1 MKRWYPDW
9 ELDRLLQALEQE
21 ALAVGEE
28 ELGQV
33 LAEARLSEA
42 RLSEARLSEARLSE
56 DGSLRQVAKLLRSAL
71 AEYEDPTA
79 EASPAA
85 AHGLGDRQARWPH

>member
-33 LAEARLSEA
+33 LA
-42 RLSEARLSEARLSE
+42 EARLSE

>member
-33 LAEARLSEA
+33 LSEA

-56 DGSLRQVAKLLRSAL
+56 DGGLRQVAKLLRSAL

>member
-9 ELDRLLQALEQE
+9 ELDRLMQALEQE

-42 RLSEARLSEARLSE
+42 RLSK

-71 AEYEDPTA
+71 AEFEDPTA

>member
-33 LAEARLSEA
+33 LAEA

>member
-9 ELDRLLQALEQE
+9 ELDRLLQTLEQE
-21 ALAVGEE
+21 TLTAGEE
-28 ELGQV
+28 EIRQV
-33 LAEARLSEA
+33 LAEARLA
-42 RLSEARLSEARLSE
+42 E

-71 AEYEDPTA
+71 AEYEEPNA

-85 AHGLGDRQARWPH
+85 SQGLSERQARWPH

>member
-42 RLSEARLSEARLSE
+42 RLSE

-71 AEYEDPTA
+71 AEYEDLTA

>member
-33 LAEARLSEA
+33 L
-42 RLSEARLSEARLSE
+42 SEARLSEARLSE
-56 DGSLRQVAKLLRSAL
+56 DGGLRQVAKLLRSAL

>member
-21 ALAVGEE
+21 TLAVGEE

-33 LAEARLSEA
+33 LAEARLF
-42 RLSEARLSEARLSE
+42 E

-85 AHGLGDRQARWPH
+85 ARGLGDRQARWPH

>member
-9 ELDRLLQALEQE
+9 ELDRLMQALEQE

-42 RLSEARLSEARLSE
+42 RLSE

-71 AEYEDPTA
+71 AEFEDPTA